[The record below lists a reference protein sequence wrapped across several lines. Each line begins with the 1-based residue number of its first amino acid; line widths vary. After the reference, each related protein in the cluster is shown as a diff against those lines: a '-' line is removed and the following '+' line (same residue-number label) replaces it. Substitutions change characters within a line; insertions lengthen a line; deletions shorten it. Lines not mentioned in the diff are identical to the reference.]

1 MNEPVFIG
9 DELTGAGFRLAGIR
23 VLQPD
28 PDALEDVFR
37 RVLQEAPLVVVTAQ
51 IASELP
57 AELVEEAVGLAQPPV
72 AIVPAASGGPPLPD
86 MEHEVRAALG
96 VET

>member
-1 MNEPVFIG
+1 MNEPIFIG

-23 VLQPD
+23 VVEAAAD
-28 PDALEDVFR
+28 TVESVFR
-37 RVLQEAPLVVVTAQ
+37 RALDDAPLVILTAGV
-51 IASELP
+51 AADLP
-57 AELVEEAVGLAQPPV
+57 ADLVEGAVGRAGPPV

-86 MEHEVRAALG
+86 MERKVRAALG

>member
-1 MNEPVFIG
+1 MNVPVFIG

-23 VLQPD
+23 VIQPE
-28 PDALEDVFR
+28 PDALEGVFNR
-37 RVLQEAPLVVVTAQ
+37 ALEEAPLVILTAGF
-51 IASELP
+51 ASELP
-57 AELVEEAVGLAQPPV
+57 AHLVEEAVGRAAPPV